1 MPGTGFPDSVGAA
14 GWSREPP
21 SSECQPKRSAE
32 MSATMQTVS
41 IGKKPNPVNL
51 TDVAA
56 SKVAELLAQEDIEGL
71 ALRVAVRPG
80 GCSGFSYEMFFDADV
95 AEDDVVR
102 EFGTV
107 TVVVDQTSADLLKG
121 STLDYSDGLQGAGFH
136 VTNPNASRT
145 CGCGSS
151 FS

>member
-1 MPGTGFPDSVGAA
+1 
-14 GWSREPP
+14 
-21 SSECQPKRSAE
+21 
-32 MSATMQTVS
+32 MSATMQSVS
-41 IGKKPNPVNL
+41 IGKKPNPVTL
-51 TDVAA
+51 TDFAA
-56 SKVAELLAQEDIEGL
+56 TKVAELLAQEEIDGL

-80 GCSGFSYEMFFDADV
+80 GCSGFSYEMFFDADM
-95 AEDDVVR
+95 AEDDIIR

-107 TVVVDQTSADLLKG
+107 KVVVDPTSADLLKG